1 MGSPTSYKQPP
12 LNNITIFLL
21 QEYVDLSSKRKVYL
35 AANLKIYATQIVHL
49 KALMFLI
56 AYFAGVCTVSTFFYI
71 STFRISLYC
80 NFVHCL
86 FLYHG
91 FVFVFFYSLSLVSL
105 TDKMNISV
113 VPAKLSPRK
122 YHLDTNNIMH
132 SVVFSSTRTFIFE
145 TNNPVINNPGY
156 NFFRCG
162 CSSGTQRGDV
172 CIYYKEHLPIFRRD
186 DLCVLNKRSL
196 NVV

>member
-1 MGSPTSYKQPP
+1 MFNSELLITQVGSPTSYKQPP
-12 LNNITIFLL
+12 LINITIFLL

-91 FVFVFFYSLSLVSL
+91 FVFVFFLL
-105 TDKMNISV
+105 
-113 VPAKLSPRK
+113 
-122 YHLDTNNIMH
+122 
-132 SVVFSSTRTFIFE
+132 FI
-145 TNNPVINNPGY
+145 TCQSH
-156 NFFRCG
+156 R
-162 CSSGTQRGDV
+162 QD
-172 CIYYKEHLPIFRRD
+172 EHLSSSCKVISTEISSRY
-186 DLCVLNKRSL
+186 
-196 NVV
+196 